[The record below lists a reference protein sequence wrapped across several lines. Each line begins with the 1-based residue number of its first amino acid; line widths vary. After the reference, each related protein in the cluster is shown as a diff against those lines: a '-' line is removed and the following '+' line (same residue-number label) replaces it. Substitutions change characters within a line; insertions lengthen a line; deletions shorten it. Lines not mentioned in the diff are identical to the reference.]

1 MTEET
6 HQALSDAR
14 AMADL
19 AQGRI
24 EALGTLYMRHGAMV
38 RRALKRL
45 APEISR
51 AELEELGQE
60 VFLTLSD
67 TATRYEER
75 TRLRA
80 WLYGIAVRKA
90 KSWRRN
96 TWLRRKLLGQH
107 GSTGPGTS
115 PGIAPSPERE
125 VAMRQEATRVLS
137 QLPSEQR
144 DVLLLHAV
152 EGFTGEE
159 IAQILGIRPK
169 TVWTRLH
176 RARRAALAIRAE
188 QGTAATR
195 EGDS

>member
-6 HQALSDAR
+6 HEALSDAR
-14 AMADL
+14 AMSDL
-19 AQGRI
+19 AQGRM
-24 EALGTLYMRHGAMV
+24 EPLGALYMRYGAMV
-38 RRALKRL
+38 RRALRRL

-67 TATRYEER
+67 TAARYEER
-75 TRLRA
+75 TRLGA

-90 KSWRRN
+90 KSWRRK

-115 PGIAPSPERE
+115 LGAAPSPERE
-125 VAMRQEATRVLS
+125 VAMRQEATRVLDR
-137 QLPSEQR
+137 LPREQR
-144 DVLLLHAV
+144 EVLLLHAV

-159 IAQILGIRPK
+159 IAEILDIRPK

-176 RARRAALAIRAE
+176 RARRAALAIRAAE
-188 QGTAATR
+188 GTAPTR
-195 EGDS
+195 EGES

>member
-6 HQALSDAR
+6 HEALSDAR

-19 AQGRI
+19 ARGRM
-24 EALGTLYMRHGAMV
+24 EALGELFTRHGAMV

-67 TATRYEER
+67 TAARYEEQ

-90 KSWRRN
+90 KSWRRT

-107 GSTGPGTS
+107 GGTSPGTS
-115 PGIAPSPERE
+115 PGAASSPERE
-125 VAMRQEATRVLS
+125 VAMRQEATRVLNR
-137 QLPSEQR
+137 LPREQR

-159 IAQILGIRPK
+159 IAEILGIRPK

-195 EGDS
+195 EGES

>member
-6 HQALSDAR
+6 QEVFSDEQ

-19 AQGRI
+19 AQGRM
-24 EALGTLYMRHGAMV
+24 EPLGTLYTRHGAMV
-38 RRALKRL
+38 RRALRRL

-51 AELEELGQE
+51 AELEELSQE

-67 TATRYEER
+67 TAARYEER
-75 TRLRA
+75 TRLGA

-90 KSWRRN
+90 RSWRRK
-96 TWLRRKLLGQH
+96 TWLRRKLLGLH
-107 GSTGPGTS
+107 GSAGPGTT
-115 PGIAPSPERE
+115 PGSAPSPERE
-125 VAMRQEATRVLS
+125 VAMRQEATRVLDR
-137 QLPSEQR
+137 LPREQR

-159 IAQILGIRPK
+159 IAEILGVRPK

-176 RARRAALAIRAE
+176 RARRAAVALRASE
-188 QGTAATR
+188 ARAATR
-195 EGDS
+195 DGEP

>member
-6 HQALSDAR
+6 LEALSDEQL
-14 AMADL
+14 MAGL

-24 EALGTLYMRHGAMV
+24 EPLGALYMRYGAMV
-38 RRALKRL
+38 RRALRRL

-67 TATRYEER
+67 TAARYEER

-80 WLYGIAVRKA
+80 WLYGIALRKA
-90 KSWRRN
+90 KSWRRT
-96 TWLRRKLLGQH
+96 TWLRRKLLVWHAGA
-107 GSTGPGTS
+107 SPGTV
-115 PGIAPSPERE
+115 PGAARSPERE
-125 VAMRQEATRVLS
+125 VAMRQEATRVLDR
-137 QLPSEQR
+137 LPQEQR
-144 DVLLLHAV
+144 EVLLLHAV

-176 RARRAALAIRAE
+176 RARRAALEMRA
-188 QGTAATR
+188 GDGAAATR
-195 EGDS
+195 DGES

>member
-6 HQALSDAR
+6 HEALSDAR

-19 AQGRI
+19 AQGRL

-38 RRALKRL
+38 CRALRRL

-67 TATRYEER
+67 TAARYEER
-75 TRLRA
+75 TRLGA

-90 KSWRRN
+90 KSWRRK

-107 GSTGPGTS
+107 GGTSPGTS
-115 PGIAPSPERE
+115 PGTAPSPERE
-125 VAMRQEATRVLS
+125 VAMRQEATRVLDR
-137 QLPSEQR
+137 LPKEQR
-144 DVLLLHAV
+144 EVLMLHAV

-159 IAQILGIRPK
+159 IAEILGIKAK

-176 RARRAALAIRAE
+176 RARRAAIAIRAAE
-188 QGTAATR
+188 GTAATR